1 MKGEAMSIYE
11 SVMQARGFRRD
22 AEPQAQPL
30 GRAVTIAHRSGQQVA
45 VPMPN
50 PDSADY
56 VRERE
61 RFDNWRGTVSPRG
74 GAMGGPWGYKP
85 KFGDAALKPEYRR
98 KAWGGSVPWQ
108 TVPKDMSG
116 FQWKR
121 K

>member
-1 MKGEAMSIYE
+1 MSVYDA
-11 SVMQARGFRRD
+11 VMQARGFRRD
-22 AEPQAQPL
+22 VEPQAQPL

-61 RFDNWRGTVSPRG
+61 RMDFWRGTVSPLG
-74 GAMGGPWGYKP
+74 GAVGGWGYKP
-85 KFGDAALKPEYRR
+85 KFGQEALKPEYRS
-98 KAWGGSVPWQ
+98 KQWSGSVPWQ

-116 FQWKR
+116 FQWR
-121 K
+121 KK